1 MHTDRGIR
9 LMIVDRHP
17 LVRWAL
23 SHLVNSAADVTTV
36 AEANDAPE
44 ALAAA
49 ASTRPDVAVIDCALG
64 DGEGWALAHELR
76 DRYEDLGIVILTAEG
91 SDDVLFRALDSGAS
105 SYVSKLAPLEE
116 VVAAIR
122 HAAVAAGSF
131 SATGLADALRRRYT
145 APQASERVML
155 SAREQ
160 QVLDLLQAG
169 LSVPAVAANLYVS
182 VSTAK
187 TYVARLYQKLGAC
200 NRAQALMSAVR
211 LGLCNPKPEPVAVG

>member
-1 MHTDRGIR
+1 MHADGEIR

-23 SHLVNSAADVTTV
+23 SHLVDSAPDVRTV
-36 AEANDAPE
+36 AEANDAAE

-49 ASTRPDVAVIDCALG
+49 ASQRPDVAVIDCALG
-64 DGEGWALAHELR
+64 DGEGWALARELR
-76 DRYEDLGIVILTAEG
+76 DRYQDLGIVILTAEG

-105 SYVSKLAPLEE
+105 SYVSKLAPLAE

-131 SATGLADALRRRYT
+131 SASGLADALRRRRD
-145 APQASERVML
+145 APAKASGIVL
-155 SAREQ
+155 SAREL
-160 QVLDLLQAG
+160 QVLQLLQAG
-169 LSVPAVAANLYVS
+169 LSVPAVAATIYVS

-187 TYVARLYQKLGAC
+187 TYVARLYEKLGAN

-211 LGLCNPKPEPVAVG
+211 LGLCDPQDDVAVG

>member
-1 MHTDRGIR
+1 MYADRGIR

-23 SHLVNSAADVTTV
+23 SHLVDSAPDVRTV
-36 AEANDAPE
+36 AEASDAAE
-44 ALAAA
+44 AIAAA
-49 ASTRPDVAVIDCALG
+49 ATERPDVAVIDCALG
-64 DGEGWALAHELR
+64 DGGGWALARQLR
-76 DRYEDLGIVILTAEG
+76 DRYQDLGIVILTADG

-105 SYVSKLAPLEE
+105 SYVSKLAPLPE

-131 SATGLADALRRRYT
+131 SATGLAEALRRRRE
-145 APQASERVML
+145 APAAPAGIVL

-160 QVLDLLQAG
+160 QVLHLLQAG
-169 LSVPAVAANLYVS
+169 LSVPAVAAAIYVS

-187 TYVARLYQKLGAC
+187 TYVARLYEKLGAN

-211 LGLCNPKPEPVAVG
+211 LGLCDLQDDVAVG